1 METQLRY
8 IEASLIGSPAG
19 KLDDALVVSPS
30 KATLG
35 KLEGVLVDPA
45 LRRVQFYVIESGRPT
60 ETHHH
65 YLLPLMPARLD
76 TNRRSLEVDFD
87 TGDLDQLD
95 DVEPD
100 TLPRFSDED
109 LITAMF
115 ASPTT

>member
-1 METQLRY
+1 MDTRLRY
-8 IEASLIGSPAG
+8 IEAARIDSPAG
-19 KLDDALVVSPS
+19 KLDDAVVVSTS

-60 ETHHH
+60 EEHH
-65 YLLPLMPARLD
+65 YLLPLMPARID
-76 TNRRSLEVDFD
+76 TTRRSLEVDFETD
-87 TGDLDQLD
+87 DLDQLD

-100 TLPRFSDED
+100 TFPRFSDED

-115 ASPTT
+115 ASPTP